1 MHYYFTA
8 VSLIA
13 GICLGFGILYLF
25 IGLRRKDNK
34 PLNITFALFALCYA
48 TTLVNG
54 IRWYSTNKITEYVAI
69 NRLDSIVV
77 AGAFVA
83 LGGCCPLPLLCQ
95 ALCSLSLRRQSLER
109 FRA

>member
-34 PLNITFALFALCYA
+34 PLNLTFALFALCYA
-48 TTLVNG
+48 
-54 IRWYSTNKITEYVAI
+54 
-69 NRLDSIVV
+69 
-77 AGAFVA
+77 
-83 LGGCCPLPLLCQ
+83 C
-95 ALCSLSLRRQSLER
+95 
-109 FRA
+109 